1 MEPPS
6 NHDQHS
12 SVRDLLLMDV
22 TPLSIEIDVR
32 GDITSMKI
40 NKNTNIP
47 VKKTFVMVASEDGQ
61 TEVRFKAI
69 EGKFD

>member
-12 SVRDLLLMDV
+12 SVRGLLLMDV

-47 VKKTFVMVASEDGQ
+47 VKKTFVMVTSEDGQ